1 MKKGKSK
8 KNNTFLTKQ
17 SLLKN
22 MTLKKG
28 YIPGGYAEEVI
39 DKIILGT
46 SSEYMEI
53 KEKLRLIQNATKSI
67 NIEVRDEACVFL
79 LKLYDELYDG
89 VKGKRNWEKGGKRK
103 RVAMEL
109 LEFLHKDKKACT
121 SGGSKKKKRRK
132 SISKNTKHKT
142 KRRKKSKRN

>member
-1 MKKGKSK
+1 
-8 KNNTFLTKQ
+8 
-17 SLLKN
+17 

-53 KEKLRLIQNATKSI
+53 KEKLRVIQNATKST

-79 LKLYDELYDG
+79 LKLYDELYDELE
-89 VKGKRNWEKGGKRK
+89 VKTIR
-103 RVAMEL
+103 
-109 LEFLHKDKKACT
+109 F
-121 SGGSKKKKRRK
+121 
-132 SISKNTKHKT
+132 
-142 KRRKKSKRN
+142 